1 LSRKIELNKQ
11 AATLAA
17 RAGGFVD
24 EASGGVVPPLQAST
38 TFIRDE
44 NYELAVEGNSYGR
57 DNNDQVRL
65 AEDILCALE
74 GGEDT
79 LLFASGMAAIS
90 ALLSSLK
97 AGEKL
102 LVQSGIYWGTTHWVR
117 KFCEH
122 RSVALIEADASETEA
137 FCVTI
142 QTEKPNIV
150 FIETPSNPWLK
161 TVDVIA
167 VSKASKSVSAILTVD
182 ATAATPILMKPL
194 VLGADIVVH
203 SATKA
208 INGHSDVLAGV
219 LTCAN
224 AGSDVWEFCKTER
237 HGSGAILSAHSA
249 WMLIRGMRT
258 FPLRIE
264 RMCENALKI
273 AEALE
278 AHEKVEAV
286 WYPGLTSHLGHET
299 ASTQMQNGYG
309 YLMSFLVK
317 GGRDEALT
325 FCRHLEGI
333 HRATSLGGT
342 ESLVEHRHTI
352 EGHLTDCPPNLIRLS
367 VGIENADDLISEL
380 TDALSH
386 I

>member
-1 LSRKIELNKQ
+1 LSDKGDFKKDASTI
-11 AATLAA
+11 AA

-24 EASGGVVPPLQAST
+24 GASGGVTPPLQTST

-44 NYELAVEGNSYGR
+44 NYELAVEDNSYGR

-102 LVQSGIYWGTTHWVR
+102 LVQSDIYWGTTAWVR
-117 KFCEH
+117 NFCAH
-122 RSVALIEADASETEA
+122 RDVNLIEADASKTDQFCETIKTEA
-137 FCVTI
+137 
-142 QTEKPNIV
+142 PDIV
-150 FIETPSNPWLK
+150 FVETPSNPW
-161 TVDVIA
+161 
-167 VSKASKSVSAILTVD
+167 ILTSDIAAISEAVKSISAFLAVD
-182 ATAATPILMKPL
+182 ATAVTPILMKPL
-194 VLGADIVVH
+194 ALGADIVVH

-219 LTCAN
+219 LTCVNKEHAI
-224 AGSDVWEFCKTER
+224 WEFCMQER
-237 HGSGAILSAHSA
+237 HGAGAILSPHSA

-258 FPLRIE
+258 LPLRIE

-273 AEALE
+273 AQALE
-278 AHEKVEAV
+278 VHEKVEEV
-286 WYPGLTSHLGHET
+286 WYPGLASHQGHEI
-299 ASTQMQNGYG
+299 ASKQMQGGYG
-309 YLMSFLVK
+309 YLLSFLVH

-325 FCRHLEGI
+325 FCRHLKGI

-367 VGIENADDLISEL
+367 VGIEDADDLIAEL
-380 TDALSH
+380 EAALSK

>member
-1 LSRKIELNKQ
+1 LSDKSNFKKDASTI
-11 AATLAA
+11 AA

-24 EASGGVVPPLQAST
+24 NASGGVTPPLQPST

-44 NYELAVEGNSYGR
+44 NYELSIEGNSYGR

-90 ALLSSLK
+90 TLLSSLK

-102 LVQSGIYWGTTHWVR
+102 LVQSDIYWGTTSWVR
-117 KFCEH
+117 NFCAH
-122 RSVALIEADASETEA
+122 RDVMLIEADASETKI
-137 FCVTI
+137 FCDII
-142 QTEKPNIV
+142 QAEKPNIV
-150 FIETPSNPWLK
+150 FVETPSNPWLK
-161 TVDVIA
+161 TVDISA
-167 VSKASKSVSAILTVD
+167 VSKAVKSVSAVLAVD

-194 VLGADIVVH
+194 TLGADIVAH

-219 LTCAN
+219 LTCAD
-224 AGSDVWEFCKTER
+224 AASDVWEFCKTER
-237 HGSGAILSAHSA
+237 HGAGAILSANSA

-258 FPLRIE
+258 LPLRIE
-264 RMCENALKI
+264 RMCENAMKI

-278 AHEKVEAV
+278 AHKKIEAV
-286 WYPGLTSHLGHET
+286 WYPGLTSHLGYEI
-299 ASTQMQNGYG
+299 ASKQMQGGYG
-309 YLMSFLVK
+309 CLMSFLVK

-325 FCRHLEGI
+325 FCRHLKGI

-342 ESLVEHRHTI
+342 ESLVEHRHSI

-367 VGIENADDLISEL
+367 VGIENADDLIAEL